1 MTHSHLVRE
10 EGTSV
15 IWGRLYSGTAKDL
28 QGTVPH
34 SSPKT
39 APRGHFHHIPTVSSI
54 SHRVFCWQGCWAYP
68 TSQQISCSFLSLSS
82 ELMIHF
88 SSLFKIEGPKVGV
101 AWEHMHIVQWQIKEL
116 VSGDLERPK
125 ICTCIGW
132 CVIDP
137 HAVSAIFSITVMPIF
152 FLNIFILLKYSWL
165 TVVQVHSK
173 VIQLYMYTCIIFQII
188 LHYRLLQDIDYSS
201 LCFTVKFCCLLHIY
215 FFN

>member
-1 MTHSHLVRE
+1 MTLSHLVRE
-10 EGTSV
+10 EGTGV

-39 APRGHFHHIPTVSSI
+39 APRGHFHHIPAVSSI

-68 TSQQISCSFLSLSS
+68 TLQQISCSFLSLSS

-88 SSLFKIEGPKVGV
+88 SSLFKIEGPKAGV
-101 AWEHMHIVQWQIKEL
+101 ACERMHIVQWQIKEL

-152 FLNIFILLKYSWL
+152 FLIYLFYWSIVDLQWFRCTARWFN
-165 TVVQVHSK
+165 
-173 VIQLYMYTCIIFQII
+173 YTCTHILFFRLFYIIGYYKI
-188 LHYRLLQDIDYSS
+188 LTIVPCANS
-201 LCFTVKFCCLLHIY
+201 
-215 FFN
+215 